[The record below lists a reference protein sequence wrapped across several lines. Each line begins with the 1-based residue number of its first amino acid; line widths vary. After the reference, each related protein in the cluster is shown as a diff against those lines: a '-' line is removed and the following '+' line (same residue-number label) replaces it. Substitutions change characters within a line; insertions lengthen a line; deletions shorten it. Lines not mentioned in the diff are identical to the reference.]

1 MTSADKHRHPKLARP
16 SLGNFGRN
24 EWAILGTT
32 CGTIQQ
38 LAGKLVQV
46 LSPAYACAYADTSH
60 NAGEMPGG
68 MTGNGA
74 ICEYTDLLHNRQLVF
89 RENPGVYQQRSVL
102 NQADVVFVN
111 GNHHEAIRQIVIVDP
126 NKEASLQK
134 RLVQLTNP
142 DLVLLTEGTSAPFPW
157 LIDLLSD
164 REVPI
169 LQLNDIPGITAV
181 IRKLLEQ
188 RKPRLKGLVLAGG
201 RSSRMGTDK
210 GSINWHGL
218 PQREY
223 AATLLSEFCEEVY
236 ISCRPDQA
244 LDQAPCPA
252 IPDSFT
258 DLGPYG
264 AILSAF
270 RHDPTAA
277 WLVLACDL
285 PLFDKAAVDELVSVR
300 SPRSVATALRLNSES
315 FPEPLVAIWEPKSYQ
330 LLLAFLGQGVSCP
343 RKVLI
348 NSDVFLK
355 DASRPEVLIN
365 VNSREEAEEIRTK
378 YPDLCS
384 AG

>member
-1 MTSADKHRHPKLARP
+1 MISADKHRHPKLARP

-32 CGTIQQ
+32 CGTVQQ
-38 LAGKLVQV
+38 LAGKLVQI

-68 MTGNGA
+68 MNANGT
-74 ICEYTDLLHNRQLVF
+74 ICEYTDLLHSRQLVF
-89 RENPGVYQQRSVL
+89 RANSGVYQQRSVL

-126 NKEASLQK
+126 NKEVSLKK
-134 RLVQLTNP
+134 RSAQLTNP
-142 DLVLLTEGTSAPFPW
+142 DLILLTEGVSAPFPW
-157 LIDLLSD
+157 LSDLLSD
-164 REVPI
+164 RDVPV
-169 LQLNDIPGITAV
+169 LQLNDIPGIIAV

-188 RKPRLKGLVLAGG
+188 RIPRLKALVLAGG

-210 GSINWHGL
+210 GAINWHGV

-236 ISCRPDQA
+236 FSCRPDQA
-244 LDQAPCPA
+244 LDQAPCPV

-270 RHDPTAA
+270 RYDPTAA

-285 PLFDKAAVDELVSVR
+285 PLFDKAAVAELVSAR
-300 SPRSVATALRLNSES
+300 SARSVATALRLNSES

-348 NSDVFLK
+348 NSDVF
-355 DASRPEVLIN
+355 SRMP
-365 VNSREEAEEIRTK
+365 AGPK
-378 YPDLCS
+378 Y
-384 AG
+384 